1 MSIFP
6 SFIRR
11 AKSRYNPLES
21 QNPFSKL
28 SSAIMLVIL
37 ASATLI
43 LTSTNLSLLHAA
55 PTRSKKVAIIPVHG
69 VIDLGLTYFISRSI
83 ESAERDGADAIILEL
98 DTLGGRVDA
107 ALDIRD
113 ALEQSRLPVTAY
125 VSRRAISAG
134 ALICLAT
141 KEIAM
146 APGSTIGAA
155 TPVRGE
161 GAPVSEKEISY
172 VRGEF
177 RATAEHNGHSPLLAE
192 AMVDPDIELMGIST
206 NGGIRIVTPE
216 EAEKLEKEGIE
227 VEVVS
232 PKGKLLTLTA
242 REAERLG
249 LASVA
254 PESLDEFVSSLGYDQ
269 ENIVRADITW
279 SERLVRFLTHP
290 LVSALLLTLGVLGI
304 FFELQMPG
312 WGVSGTLGAAL
323 LLLFFCGHYL
333 AGLAGIFDIVLFLIG
348 LTLIAAELFIVPG
361 FGITGISGIVCVLI
375 SLYLALV
382 KRPIPQTWWDYQRLN
397 IALPTLVFSL
407 LAVLIGSVI
416 IWRLFP
422 NSPMKKLL
430 VLSANESVRDGYVAS
445 GSLDA
450 LVGQVGRSLT
460 SLRPTGKALIRDE
473 PIEVQSEGDF
483 IEKDRPVRVVRV
495 TGNKVFVAEED
506 KGA

>member
-1 MSIFP
+1 MTIFP
-6 SFIRR
+6 RL
-11 AKSRYNPLES
+11 SR
-21 QNPFSKL
+21 Q
-28 SSAIMLVIL
+28 IL
-37 ASATLI
+37 DRGATPSDNSRFPRFPPNAFLALFVTATLVLAGMYPA
-43 LTSTNLSLLHAA
+43 LTHAA
-55 PTRSKKVAIIPVHG
+55 SDRSEKVAVIPVHG

-83 ESAERDGADAIILEL
+83 ENAERMGADAIILDL

-113 ALEQSRLPVTAY
+113 AIERSKTPVTAY

-161 GAPVSEKEISY
+161 SAPVSEKEISY
-172 VRGEF
+172 LRGEF

-192 AMVDPDIELMGIST
+192 AMVDPDVEVMGVPT
-206 NGGIRIVTPE
+206 DGRLRLVTAE
-216 EAEKLEKEGIE
+216 EAEGLEKKGIG

-242 REAERLG
+242 GEAERLG
-249 LASVA
+249 LASPA
-254 PESLDEFVSSLGYDQ
+254 PETVDELVRSLGYDP
-269 ENIVRADITW
+269 ENIMRADITW

-312 WGVSGTLGAAL
+312 WGVSGTVGAAL

-333 AGLAGIFDIVLFLIG
+333 AGLAGIFDIIMFLIG
-348 LTLIAAELFIVPG
+348 LTLIAAELFIIPG
-361 FGITGISGIVCVLI
+361 FGITGISGIVCVI
-375 SLYLALV
+375 VSLYLALV

-407 LAVLIGSVI
+407 LAVAVGSVI
-416 IWRLFP
+416 IWKLFP
-422 NSPMKKLL
+422 NSPMKRLL
-430 VLSANESVRDGYVAS
+430 VLSTSESVREGYVAS
-445 GSLDA
+445 GSLEA

-460 SLRPTGKALIRDE
+460 NLRPSGKALIRGE
-473 PIEVQSEGDF
+473 PIEVQTEGDF
-483 IEKDRPVRVVRV
+483 IERDRPVRVVRV
-495 TGNKVFVAEED
+495 AGNKVFVAEEG
-506 KGA
+506 KEA